1 MTSLWDNYSKSDY
14 KFEWDTGTIGTPE
27 KISATLRE
35 YERAGLDQIV
45 FSIEAGNISH
55 EEICATLE
63 LFAKE
68 VMPEFKQREEK
79 RSHLN
84 ESLDHTLSQEVM
96 ARKEQSDV
104 FGEVPT
110 IVMKDI
116 RPWYSYMG
124 FPLDS
129 EGYPIL
135 DEMQ

>member
-1 MTSLWDNYSKSDY
+1 VTSLWDNYSKSDY

-84 ESLDHTLSQEVM
+84 ESLYQSLSQEVM

-104 FGEVPT
+104 FGEIPT

>member
-1 MTSLWDNYSKSDY
+1 M
-14 KFEWDTGTIGTPE
+14 
-27 KISATLRE
+27 
-35 YERAGLDQIV
+35 V

-55 EEICATLE
+55 EEVCATLE

-68 VMPEFKQREEK
+68 VMPEFKQREEQ
-79 RSHLN
+79 RSHLK

-96 ARKEQSDV
+96 ARKEQPDV
-104 FGEVPT
+104 SGEIPT
-110 IVMKDI
+110 VVMKDI